1 MSTEVMTRALPGPAP
16 RQPHTRLRLEH
27 FVMAAAVVAL
37 IVLVV
42 LPLAFL
48 LVGSV
53 QRAGAGSASIISPRC
68 CRAGSTSTRSGIR

>member
-27 FVMAAAVVAL
+27 FVMAAAIVAL

-42 LPLAFL
+42 LPLLFL

-53 QRAGAGSASIISPRC
+53 RGPEGLSLDHFSEVL
-68 CRAGSTSTRSGIR
+68 SGRLYVNAL